1 MLSKT
6 AENTIKSVNTKKNK
20 PVHLSFKGTKGRPP
34 MMNVVQILD
43 PKTNFGNPPKDL
55 VEEWAKNHCLSVI
68 LSGVNTST
76 SQKTVIAM
84 CNHSHNNVQMN

>member
-1 MLSKT
+1 
-6 AENTIKSVNTKKNK
+6 
-20 PVHLSFKGTKGRPP
+20 

-84 CNHSHNNVQMN
+84 YNHSRNNVQMN